1 MGTGSRA
8 TGKSLYLPASFASDR
23 GCGWRPVAEWHAY
36 SMPTLQIASYDV
48 AIDLTG
54 GPRTFSSRTEIHFG
68 CEPGMGAAAGV
79 LALNIRRAVLNGADL
94 QDAAVGDSLQL
105 ARLGGDN
112 TLIVEA
118 EFAYAQPGG
127 VGLIRETGPEG
138 SACVYSKAHRG
149 GAPHIFCC
157 FDQLDLRAPF
167 TLSVRAPIGWAC
179 LANASVAGR
188 NEGKTTALWTFATTR
203 PIAPYLFS
211 MCAGLSAGPRLACQ
225 RRDGSPLT
233 VAAHALPPAVELLDA
248 ALGVELFQQP
258 LRYYESTLV
267 VRYPDDKYD
276 VAFLPQY
283 GPGLAFGA
291 PGLLTTREEVLNL
304 KDKRETYLAIVIA
317 HELAHTWFG
326 GLIEFQSPGDEWLEE
341 AITTYVSRS
350 ALEARYP
357 HINPWSAATSES
369 LPDHAYA
376 KNAGLLK
383 QLETMI
389 GRQAV
394 MDGIGDLLRHQANR
408 TVTKDNLARS
418 WSLASG
424 QDLGEWTANQLI
436 PVPPDQP

>member
-1 MGTGSRA
+1 
-8 TGKSLYLPASFASDR
+8 
-23 GCGWRPVAEWHAY
+23 
-36 SMPTLQIASYDV
+36 MPSLQIASYDV

-68 CEPGMGAAAGV
+68 CEPGMGAAADV
-79 LALNIRRAVLNGADL
+79 CALNIRRAVLNGAGL
-94 QDAAVGDSLQL
+94 QGAAVGDGGLQL
-105 ARLGGDN
+105 ARLGSDN

-127 VGLIRETGPEG
+127 IGLIRETGPEG
-138 SACVYSKAHRG
+138 SAYAYSKAHRG

-157 FDQLDLRAPF
+157 FDQPDLRAPF
-167 TLSVRAPIGWAC
+167 TLSVRAPFGWPC
-179 LANASVAGR
+179 LANAPVADR
-188 NEGKTTALWTFATTR
+188 NRGKTTALWTFATTR

-211 MCAGLSAGPRLACQ
+211 LCAGLSAGPRLACQ
-225 RRDGSPLT
+225 RRDGSPLAVT
-233 VAAHALPPAVELLDA
+233 AHALPPAVEQLDA
-248 ALGVELFQQP
+248 ALSAELFQQP
-258 LRYYESTLV
+258 LQYYERTLGA
-267 VRYPDDKYD
+267 RYPDDKYD

-291 PGLLTTREEVLNL
+291 PGLLTTRDEVLNL
-304 KDKRETYLAIVIA
+304 KDKPEAYLAIVIA

-326 GLIEFQSPGDEWLEE
+326 GLIEFQPPEDEWLEE

-350 ALEARYP
+350 ALEAHHP
-357 HINPWSAATSES
+357 HINPWSAATSET

-376 KNAGLLK
+376 KNAAPLK

-394 MDGIGDLLRHQANR
+394 MDGIGDLLRHHANR
-408 TVTKDNLARS
+408 TVTKDNLAHS

-424 QDLGEWTANQLI
+424 QDLREWTANQLI
-436 PVPPDQP
+436 PAPPDEA